1 MKYLI
6 IGNGVA
12 GTTAAENIRKRDQEG
27 IITIISNEEKPFYS
41 RIRLIDL
48 LAGTVDQNKLIL
60 KDDQWYSDNKIELIL
75 NDPAKKIDK
84 DTKQVTTKSGKI
96 LQYDKLLLA
105 TGANSFAPPIP
116 GADKQGVF
124 TLRRLKDAKAILDYL
139 KGIQKQVVIIGGGV
153 LGLEAGNALHKSG
166 HKISVIEA
174 LPRLLPRQMDP
185 LGSEILKKQ
194 MESMGFT
201 FHIGKMTKE
210 ITGEESVNGVQLND
224 GTEISCDM
232 IIISAG
238 IRPELTLVNQ
248 LGLKVDKGVVVD
260 DNLSTEINDIFCA
273 GDLINHRGKLYGIWP
288 ASEKQGEIAGKNMVG
303 EKVDYQGTTMS
314 NILKVVGIDLVSIG
328 DIDADGEHEAILMK
342 DPEKFIYRKLVLE
355 SNKIIGAILYGDK
368 SGWIKLQRAIEEGK
382 DISEIKDKLARW
394 ELDAL

>member
-12 GTTAAENIRKRDQEG
+12 GTTAVENIRKRDQEG

-48 LAGTVDQNKLIL
+48 LAGTLDQNKLIL

-75 NDPAKKIDK
+75 NDPAQKIDK

-96 LQYDKLLLA
+96 LHYDKLLLA
-105 TGANSFAPPIP
+105 TGANAFAPPIP
-116 GADKQGVF
+116 GTDKQGVF

-153 LGLEAGNALHKSG
+153 LGLEAGNALRKSG

-174 LPRLLPRQMDP
+174 LPILLPRQMDT

-210 ITGEESVNGVQLND
+210 ITGEESVTGVLLDD
-224 GTEISCDM
+224 GTEISCDT

-260 DNLSTEINDIFCA
+260 DNLSTEINDIYCA
-273 GDLINHRGKLYGIWP
+273 GDLVNHRGKLYGIWP
-288 ASEKQGEIAGKNMVG
+288 ASEKQGEIAGKNMAG
-303 EKVDYQGTTMS
+303 EKVEYQGTTMS

-328 DIDADGEHEAILMK
+328 DIDTDGEHEAILMK
-342 DPEKFIYRKLVLE
+342 DPEKFIYKKLVLE
-355 SNKIIGAILYGDK
+355 RNKIIGAILYGDK
-368 SGWIKLQRAIEEGK
+368 SGWKKLQRAIEEGK
-382 DISEIKDKLARW
+382 DITEIKDKLVRW